1 MPNTYIFTS
10 NGTGMDF
17 QSDTQRA
24 LYVQDLKENVGKKYK
39 IERIVPV
46 RSLSQNAFYWAYLG
60 TIEKE
65 TGNNSNDLHEYFK
78 RTLLAPKFINVMG
91 KEIKIPASTTD
102 LTKVQFG
109 EYLDKISAE
118 SGVPLPTREELE
130 AMGYILNY

>member
-1 MPNTYIFTS
+1 
-10 NGTGMDF
+10 MDF

-39 IERIVPV
+39 IERIIPV
-46 RSLSQNAFYWAYLG
+46 RSLSQNAMYWAYLG

-65 TGNNSNDLHEYFK
+65 TGNLVNDLHEYFK
-78 RTLLAPKFINVMG
+78 RTLLHPKFINVMG